1 MLIAKST
8 TALETRYHLPGGAR
22 IGRLAIA
29 PWIGAPRN
37 GLLKGGEDDV
47 AKIEM
52 DGRTYR
58 IEYETSNPRAFGGH
72 DVRYF
77 LMDGAATLA
86 RAAALYE
93 DRWHRWR
100 LDVDGVRYEL
110 AKQKR
115 WSRALYVLTRDG
127 ARVGEVDETTRLF
140 ALTRTYRV
148 CTPPSFAPPVQA
160 FVHHLAVVGTCG

>member
-1 MLIAKST
+1 MLIARST
-8 TALETRYHLPGGAR
+8 TAVATRYHLPGGAQ
-22 IGRLAIA
+22 IGRLTIA

-37 GLLKGGEDDV
+37 GRLKGGEDDV

-52 DGRTYR
+52 GGRTYR

-86 RAAALYE
+86 SAAALYE
-93 DRWHRWR
+93 ERWHRWR
-100 LDVDGVRYEL
+100 LHVEGVQYEL

-115 WSRALYVLTRDG
+115 WSRALYVLSLDG
-127 ARVGEVDETTRLF
+127 ARVGGVDETTRLF
-140 ALTRTYRV
+140 ALTRTYEVR
-148 CTPPSFAPPVQA
+148 TPPSFAPPVQA
-160 FVHHLAVVGTCG
+160 FVHHLVVVDTYA